1 MTKVESMIDIEKE
14 IRKKFPTLDKRSP
27 LIKKSLFKV
36 AKKLIH
42 EDKINEFLQSADH
55 LEGFEFVEAVLEFFN
70 FDFSYSNSE
79 LLNIPPTG
87 RVVIIANHPLGALD
101 ALALLKLISMVRSD
115 VKIVAND
122 FLAGVEALDSLF
134 IKVDNFKS
142 KQNKANIQKVYNCL
156 NNEEAVILFP
166 AGEVSRVTPKG
177 VRDDK
182 WKKGFLKFAA
192 RSHSPIL
199 PILVD
204 AKNSKTFYTLSI
216 LNKTFST
223 ILLSDEMFKKQD
235 KQITMKIGRLIP
247 YENIEPQGL
256 KREYLVNLY
265 KKHLYALK
273 KGKREYFATQKPI
286 AHPEDRQK
294 LKQTLKKSALLGE
307 TKDGKKI
314 YLYHYE
320 PDSIVLKEIGRLR
333 ELSFRK
339 VAEGINEKRDRDKYD
354 QYYEHIVLW
363 DEEDLEIVGSYR
375 IANAKLITQ
384 ELGEQALYT
393 TTLFDFQ
400 KEFRPYLADS
410 IELGRSFV
418 QPKYWGS
425 RALDYL
431 WYGIGAYLRNNPEIK
446 YMFGPVSLSA
456 SFPLDAKN
464 MITYFYSRYF
474 GTDEKLVE
482 AKLPFTPKCDE
493 FKESFAWDNY
503 KGDFKTLRSM
513 LASFDVSV
521 PTLYK
526 QYSELTLEGGIK
538 FCDFN
543 IDPNFS
549 DCIDGFIIVEIAKI
563 KKEKRKRYI
572 GE

>member
-1 MTKVESMIDIEKE
+1 MIDIEKE
-14 IRKKFPTLDKRSP
+14 ILKKFPTVDKRAP
-27 LIKKSLFKV
+27 MIKKSLFKV

-42 EDKINEFLQSADH
+42 EDKINEFLHRSQH

-70 FDFSYSNSE
+70 FDFSYSNNE
-79 LLNIPPTG
+79 ILNIPSSG
-87 RVVIIANHPLGALD
+87 RIVIVANHPLGALD
-101 ALALLKLISMVRSD
+101 ALCLLKLVSMVRGD

-122 FLAGVEALDSLF
+122 FLAGFDGLESLF

-142 KQNKANIQKVYNCL
+142 RQNKANIQKIYDAL
-156 NNEEAVILFP
+156 NNDEAVIIFP
-166 AGEVSRVTPKG
+166 AGEVSRITPKG
-177 VRDDK
+177 IRDGK
-182 WKKGFLKFAA
+182 WQKGFLKFAK
-192 RSHSPIL
+192 RTHSPIL

-223 ILLSDEMFKKQD
+223 ILLSDEMFKKQN
-235 KQITMKIGRLIP
+235 KSINIKIGRLIP

-256 KREYLVNLY
+256 DGDYIVNTY

-273 KGKREYFATQKPI
+273 KGKRSYFATQNPI

-294 LKQTLKKSALLGE
+294 LKKELKTAQILGQ
-307 TKDGKKI
+307 TKDGKTI
-314 YLYHYE
+314 YLYCYK

-333 ELSFRK
+333 EISFRK
-339 VAEGINEKRDRDKYD
+339 VQEGINEKRDRDKYD
-354 QYYEHIVLW
+354 QYYEHIILW

-375 IANAKLITQ
+375 VGNTQKIIAQYGK
-384 ELGEQALYT
+384 EALYT
-393 TTLFDFQ
+393 TTLFDF
-400 KEFRPYLADS
+400 KEDFERYLGNS

-431 WYGIGAYLRNNPEIK
+431 WFGIGAYLKNNPNIQ

-456 SFPLDAKN
+456 SFPIDAKN
-464 MITYFYSRYF
+464 MITYFYMRYF
-474 GTDEKLVE
+474 GSLEHLVE
-482 AKLPFTPKCDE
+482 AKLPFVPRFDE
-493 FKESFAWDNY
+493 FGDNFTWDDY
-503 KGDFKTLRSM
+503 KNDFKTLRTM
-513 LASFDVSV
+513 LSRFDVTV

-526 QYSELTLEGGIK
+526 QYSELTDEGGIK

-543 IDPNFS
+543 IDPSFS
-549 DCIDGFIIVEIAKI
+549 DCIDGFIVVDISKI
-563 KKEKRKRYI
+563 KEDKRKRYI
-572 GE
+572 GA

>member
-1 MTKVESMIDIEKE
+1 MIDIEQE
-14 IRKKFPTLDKRSP
+14 IRKKFPTVDKRSGV
-27 LIKKSLFKV
+27 IKKSLFKI

-42 EDKINEFLQSADH
+42 EDKINEFLKGSNH

-70 FDFSYSNSE
+70 FDFSYSHNE
-79 LLNIPPTG
+79 ILNIPPTG

-101 ALALLKLISMVRSD
+101 ALALLKLISMVRTD

-122 FLAGVEALDSLF
+122 FLAGFEALESLF
-134 IKVDNFKS
+134 IKIDNFKS
-142 KQNKANIQKVYNCL
+142 KQNKANIQKVYDSL

-177 VRDDK
+177 VRDGR
-182 WKKGFLKFAA
+182 WQKGFLKFAS

-235 KQITMKIGRLIP
+235 KQINLKIGRLIP

-256 KREYLVNLY
+256 DRTYLVNLY

-273 KGKREYFATQKPI
+273 RGKKEYFTTQTPI

-294 LKQTLKKSALLGE
+294 LKKALKKAELLGE

-333 ELSFRK
+333 EISFRK
-339 VAEGINEKRDRDKYD
+339 VQEGINEKRDRDKYD

-363 DEEDLEIVGSYR
+363 DEDDLEIVGSYR
-375 IANAKLITQ
+375 IGNAKLIIE
-384 ELGEQALYT
+384 ELGDGALYT
-393 TTLFDFQ
+393 TTLFEFKKDFQ
-400 KEFRPYLADS
+400 PYLEHS

-431 WYGIGAYLRNNPEIK
+431 WFGIGAYLRNNPQIK

-474 GTDEKLVE
+474 GTDEKLVQ
-482 AKLPFTPKCDE
+482 AKLPFIPKCDE
-493 FKESFAWDNY
+493 FKDNFEWNNY
-503 KGDFKTLRSM
+503 KGDFKTLRNM
-513 LASFDVSV
+513 LGSFEVTV

-526 QYSELTLEGGIK
+526 QYSELTNEGGIK

-549 DCIDGFIIVEIAKI
+549 DCIDGFIIVDISKI
-563 KKEKRKRYI
+563 KEDKRKRYI

>member
-1 MTKVESMIDIEKE
+1 MIDIEKE
-14 IRKKFPTLDKRSP
+14 ILKKFPKVDKRAP
-27 LIKKSLFKV
+27 VIKKSLFKV

-42 EDKINEFLQSADH
+42 EDKINEFLQSANH
-55 LEGFEFVEAVLEFFN
+55 LEGFDFVEAVLEFFN
-70 FDFSYSNSE
+70 FDFSYSNNE
-79 LLNIPPTG
+79 ILNIPSNG

-101 ALALLKLISMVRSD
+101 ALCLLKLVSMVRND
-115 VKIVAND
+115 VRIVAND
-122 FLAGVEALDSLF
+122 FLAGFEGLESLF

-142 KQNKANIQKVYNCL
+142 RQNKANIQKIYDTL
-156 NNEEAVILFP
+156 NNEEAVIIFP

-177 VRDDK
+177 VRDGK
-182 WKKGFLKFAA
+182 WQKGFLKFAK
-192 RSHSPIL
+192 RTHSPIL

-223 ILLSDEMFKKQD
+223 ILLSDEMFKKQN
-235 KQITMKIGRLIP
+235 KSIAMKIGRLIP

-256 KREYLVNLY
+256 DSDYLANTY

-273 KGKREYFATQKPI
+273 KGKREYFVTQNPI

-294 LKQTLKKSALLGE
+294 LKKELKASQVLGE

-314 YLYHYE
+314 YLYHYKS
-320 PDSIVLKEIGRLR
+320 DSIVLKEIGRLR
-333 ELSFRK
+333 EISFRK
-339 VAEGINEKRDRDKYD
+339 VQEGINEKRDRDKYD
-354 QYYEHIVLW
+354 KYYEHIVLW
-363 DEEDLEIVGSYR
+363 DEEDLEIVGAYR
-375 IANAKLITQ
+375 VGDTQ
-384 ELGEQALYT
+384 KIIKEHGLAALYT
-393 TTLFDFQ
+393 TTLFDFKQ
-400 KEFRPYLADS
+400 EFIDRYLDSS

-431 WYGIGAYLRNNPEIK
+431 WFGIGAYLKNNPQIK

-456 SFPLDAKN
+456 SFPLEAKN
-464 MITYFYSRYF
+464 MITHFYSKYF
-474 GTDEKLVE
+474 GTQDTLVD
-482 AKLPFTPKCDE
+482 AKIPFIPKFDE
-493 FKESFAWDNY
+493 FETSFGWEDYKE
-503 KGDFKTLRSM
+503 DFKTLRNM
-513 LASFDVSV
+513 LSSFEVTV

-526 QYSELTLEGGIK
+526 QYSELTEEGGIK

-549 DCIDGFIIVEIAKI
+549 DCIDGFIIVDIAKI
-563 KKEKRKRYI
+563 KEDKRKRYM
-572 GE
+572 G